1 LSFLDS
7 WRSTLYSLTGIIIIF
22 ARIINAKNMIE
33 KFLNEEQDPKTV
45 EKVYSRLVDLL
56 SSGEEVIY
64 IAVQKK
70 PLVNLFPDCIAI
82 TNKRVLFFTPANLG
96 LSIKFVD
103 FVWKDIVDVYT
114 KEEIIGAIFSVK
126 TTGGAEM
133 AVDYLPKIQGRKLYQ
148 YAQER
153 KEVEREARR
162 QRDLEQKRAE
172 SGAVQFENS
181 PARAFAAPA
190 SPQPFSSQPAYTAPV
205 APPAPA
211 PTPVIPPAPAPVVQ
225 EAAAPTPAA
234 KPDELTEKLKK
245 LKTLFDNGL
254 ISQEEYNAKKL
265 DLLSDL

>member
-1 LSFLDS
+1 
-7 WRSTLYSLTGIIIIF
+7 
-22 ARIINAKNMIE
+22 MIE

-82 TNKRVLFFTPANLG
+82 TNKRILFFTPANLG

-126 TTGGAEM
+126 TTNGAEM

-162 QRDLEQKRAE
+162 LRDLEQKRAE
-172 SGAVQFENS
+172 SGSIQFEN
-181 PARAFAAPA
+181 PAAAHA
-190 SPQPFSSQPAYTAPV
+190 STAQQVYAAQAPV
-205 APPAPA
+205 AASQ
-211 PTPVIPPAPAPVVQ
+211 PPAPAPVVPQ
-225 EAAAPTPAA
+225 APAPIVHETP
-234 KPDELTEKLKK
+234 KPDELTEKLKR

-254 ISQEEYNAKKL
+254 ISQEEYNNKKL
-265 DLLSDL
+265 DLLSDF

>member
-1 LSFLDS
+1 
-7 WRSTLYSLTGIIIIF
+7 
-22 ARIINAKNMIE
+22 MIE

-45 EKVYSRLVDLL
+45 EKVYLRLVDLL
-56 SSGEEVIY
+56 SSGEEIIY

-82 TNKRVLFFTPANLG
+82 TNKRILFFTPANLG

-103 FVWKDIVDVYT
+103 FVWKDVVDVYT

-126 TTGGAEM
+126 TTNGAEM
-133 AVDYLPKIQGRKLYQ
+133 AVDYLPKVQGRKLYQ

-172 SGAVQFENS
+172 SGAVQFENPTHAS
-181 PARAFAAPA
+181 TAQQVFAAQAPVAAPQIPA
-190 SPQPFSSQPAYTAPV
+190 PAPV

-211 PTPVIPPAPAPVVQ
+211 PEPIAQAPAP
-225 EAAAPTPAA
+225 
-234 KPDELTEKLKK
+234 KPDELTEKLKR
-245 LKTLFDNGL
+245 LKMLFDNGL

-265 DLLSDL
+265 DLLSDF

>member
-1 LSFLDS
+1 
-7 WRSTLYSLTGIIIIF
+7 
-22 ARIINAKNMIE
+22 MIE
-33 KFLNEEQDPKTV
+33 KFLNEEQDPKAV

-56 SSGEEVIY
+56 SSGEEIIY

-103 FVWKDIVDVYT
+103 FVWKDIVDVHT
-114 KEEIIGAIFSVK
+114 KEEIIGAVFSVK
-126 TTGGAEM
+126 TTNGAEM

-153 KEVEREARR
+153 KEIEREARR

-172 SGAVQFENS
+172 SGSIQFDN
-181 PARAFAAPA
+181 PAAARTATTQQAFAAPA
-190 SPQPFSSQPAYTAPV
+190 PVVVEQPAPTPI

-211 PTPVIPPAPAPVVQ
+211 PAPVVH
-225 EAAAPTPAA
+225 EAP

-254 ISQEEYNAKKL
+254 ISQEEYNHKKL